1 MSNEKHTDSNEILLA
16 RIDERTKR
24 LEDDF
29 VDLKAQLTSKFVT
42 KEEFM
47 PVKTI
52 CYSLVSIICIGV
64 LGALIALVIK

>member
-1 MSNEKHTDSNEILLA
+1 MNEKHIDTNEVLLA

-24 LEDDF
+24 LEEDF
-29 VDLKAQLTSKFVT
+29 LDFKEQLNSKFVT
-42 KEEFM
+42 KEEFY

-52 CYSLVSIICIGV
+52 CYSTVSIICLAV